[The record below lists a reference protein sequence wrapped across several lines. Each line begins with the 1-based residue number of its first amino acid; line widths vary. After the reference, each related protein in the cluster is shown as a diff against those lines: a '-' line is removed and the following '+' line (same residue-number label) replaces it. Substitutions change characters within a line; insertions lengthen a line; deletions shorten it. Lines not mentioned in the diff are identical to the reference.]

1 MDQRSLR
8 AILPYLLGLVIAI
21 ALFIY
26 AGHIGYTPRAGE
38 LGPAFWP
45 RLAIG
50 LMGLSCAFEILRSLA
65 GSSRPEA
72 HGITDSL
79 DHESDSGDEP
89 KYPLLLI
96 GGVILV
102 AVYAVLVPVLGF
114 VLGTFLFL
122 AAFMYVGRYRNHAA
136 IWGASAAVT
145 LLCGVLFLRVAYV
158 SLPRGVAPFDR
169 VADAFLLIPGL

>member
-1 MDQRSLR
+1 M
-8 AILPYLLGLVIAI
+8 
-21 ALFIY
+21 
-26 AGHIGYTPRAGE
+26 
-38 LGPAFWP
+38 
-45 RLAIG
+45 
-50 LMGLSCAFEILRSLA
+50 
-65 GSSRPEA
+65 
-72 HGITDSL
+72 
-79 DHESDSGDEP
+79 
-89 KYPLLLI
+89 LLI

-136 IWGASAAVT
+136 IWGASAVVT